1 MRRPVSVRM
10 RSGSEVYCPATM
22 SRLRSRWGSR
32 LIADPDPLDRFKVAS
47 RIQWRCASAPARA
60 SEPLRHPETPA
71 TGLAAS
77 VHGRAI
83 GTVPLLILKGSGVL
97 TARIDAIEQRASR

>member
-22 SRLRSRWGSR
+22 LRLRSRWGSR
-32 LIADPDPLDRFKVAS
+32 LIADPDPLDRLAEYSGVALP
-47 RIQWRCASAPARA
+47 RLLARA
-60 SEPLRHPETPA
+60 SLFATPKTPA

-83 GTVPLLILKGSGVL
+83 GTVPLLHPERQRRADGSY
-97 TARIDAIEQRASR
+97 RCN